1 MMSNKIMIFRISF
14 SYLDSVYEV
23 YAKQVTESDMFG
35 FILIEDF
42 VFGEQ
47 TSLVVDPSE
56 EKLKLEFNGV
66 KRVYLPSHAIHRIDE
81 VEKQGVAKIRD
92 GKNTNKVALFP
103 NAGTSK
109 KDNPSC

>member
-1 MMSNKIMIFRISF
+1 MIFRISF

-23 YAKQVTESDMFG
+23 YAKHVTESDMFG

-56 EKLKLEFNGV
+56 EKLKLEFAGV
-66 KRVYLPSHAIHRIDE
+66 NRIYIPSHAIHRIDE
-81 VEKQGVAKIRD
+81 VEKQGVSKIRD
-92 GKNTNKVALFP
+92 GKHANKVALFP
-103 NAGTSK
+103 VSGPST
-109 KDNPSC
+109 KDTPS

>member
-1 MMSNKIMIFRISF
+1 MIFPISF